1 MKKKILF
8 VDDEQAILSSFERF
22 LGLEYDLDTALG
34 PEEGLRLL
42 ESNGPYAVVVSDM
55 RMSGM
60 NGADFLAI
68 VKQNFP
74 ETIRMIL
81 TGHADMEEAILAV
94 NEGHIYRFLSKPC
107 PPETL
112 KPSIDEAL
120 KIYQLRFNEKEIL
133 EKTLNGTI
141 KLLADVLSLVRP
153 GLFSHAVRVRDLALN
168 LANRIGIENIWK
180 VEVAALLSQIGCIA
194 VPPEITEKRYQGL
207 ALTQE
212 ERNIFFKHLEAGQ
225 QLLRN
230 IPRFE
235 EIAEAVAYQN
245 KYFNGGGHPVGG
257 LERDQIPLTARIL
270 KVSIDY
276 ELQKSLGK
284 PHKEAFA
291 ALTGK
296 YSHYDPDILDT
307 LKSLFEHGEQEYIIR
322 EIKAREI
329 ITGMVLAEG
338 IRTRNNLLLVA
349 ERQRISHTMR
359 MCILNFSE
367 NENIKEPIRILIRSK

>member
-1 MKKKILF
+1 MTRKILF
-8 VDDEQAILSSFERF
+8 VDDEQAILNSFKR
-22 LGLEYDLDTALG
+22 LIGLEYNLDTALG

-42 ESNGPYAVVVSDM
+42 EANGPYNVVVSDM
-55 RMSGM
+55 RMPEM
-60 NGADFLAI
+60 NGAEFLAI
-68 VKQNFP
+68 VRQNFP
-74 ETIRMIL
+74 ETIRIIL
-81 TGHADMEEAILAV
+81 SGHADIEETIAAV
-94 NEGHIYRFLSKPC
+94 NQGFIYRFLTKPC
-107 PPETL
+107 PPEVL
-112 KPSIDEAL
+112 KPVIEEAL
-120 KIYQLRFNEKEIL
+120 EIYQLRFNEKEIL

-141 KLLADVLSLVRP
+141 KLLADVLSLARP

-168 LANRIGIENIWK
+168 IANRIGIENIWK

-194 VPPEITEKRYQGL
+194 VPPEITEKRYQGD
-207 ALTQE
+207 ALTEE
-212 ERNIFFKHLEAGQ
+212 ERTVFFKHLDAGR
-225 QLLRN
+225 QLLTH

-291 ALTGK
+291 ALNRK

-307 LKSLFEHGEQEYIIR
+307 LKSLFEQGEQEFVIR

-359 MCILNFSE
+359 MCILNFAE
-367 NENIKEPIRILIRSK
+367 NENIKEPIRILVNPK